1 MKYGARR
8 VLEEAVDDRA
18 AAQQRVFLLGL
29 AIECDIGI
37 GKVEKMLD
45 VLARQACDSEE
56 MTVRKGAYQRSFIH
70 EPWTI
75 GRGCGPG
82 KHGRHYRPGA
92 EETAEGEGR
101 KAASAPPAGDGRTG
115 ISAARRPS
123 TRVSTS
129 ASAERSAP
137 LTPETGTVST
147 AARP

>member
-1 MKYGARR
+1 
-8 VLEEAVDDRA
+8 
-18 AAQQRVFLLGL
+18 
-29 AIECDIGI
+29 
-37 GKVEKMLD
+37 MLD
-45 VLARQACDSEE
+45 VLARQTLDPEE
-56 MTVRKGAYQRSFIH
+56 MAVRKGACRRGFIH
-70 EPWTI
+70 EPRTI

-101 KAASAPPAGDGRTG
+101 KAASAPP
-115 ISAARRPS
+115 RPS

-129 ASAERSAP
+129 ASAERSAR